1 MNDSISETEVNGC
14 EVGKIHVSKT
24 NCTTD
29 NVRTI
34 VTFPSS
40 NKNIRSGCMKL
51 GHGVITSSNI
61 LLVDSYQDLVEIDSD
76 FMMTGTIIGI
86 PR

>member
-40 NKNIRSGCMKL
+40 NKNIRSGCMKML
-51 GHGVITSSNI
+51 GHGVISSKTNI
-61 LLVDSYQDLVEIDSD
+61 QNKSLRSQVMSVIKNGS
-76 FMMTGTIIGI
+76 MSI
-86 PR
+86 